1 MQIQPLW
8 LLGGA
13 LLGGAGALVLSCGG
27 AQRPSQPAEPS
38 AGAPVQPA
46 AAAPPAEASSGRVP
60 DQSGLATWYGAALA
74 GHKTTS
80 GERFNPNAMT
90 AAHRKLPLGTW
101 VDVRCVDTGRTVR
114 VRINDRGP
122 WGDDR
127 KIIDLSRAAAD
138 ELGFRR
144 RGVARV
150 ELYVVRRA
158 Q

>member
-1 MQIQPLW
+1 MQIEPLW
-8 LLGGA
+8 LLGGVGA
-13 LLGGAGALVLSCGG
+13 VLLLSCGG
-27 AQRPSQPAEPS
+27 AQRPSPAPEPSASASAQPAE
-38 AGAPVQPA
+38 AAPA
-46 AAAPPAEASSGRVP
+46 AEAPNGKAP
-60 DQSGLATWYGAALA
+60 DQAGLATWYGAALA

-138 ELGFRR
+138 QLGFRR

-150 ELYVVRRA
+150 ELYVVR
-158 Q
+158 